1 MTRMHFEID
10 LFGDERNHF
19 HFHFQGHFSLD
30 YDEIILDPSVLFYLT
45 SHKIK
50 DSQIVYYL
58 PDNLIRLIDRSKDN
72 KEYQT
77 FLKSFLTYFR
87 YGYSRQIEENDW
99 ALFYQNI
106 KSMVI
111 KPISQDNIKS
121 DRQDNYYENYLK
133 MFSDHD
139 FYISMSPSINFL
151 GDCIAKIMEFSKRT
165 GKTIL
170 SKSRKLSKLLR
181 EKIFLIEL
189 PKHLAELPNH
199 IDNGLRL
206 KSEMLNRMFEFRG
219 GRTTKF
225 FVAVCLGVGG
235 FIHPAIGGIGVA
247 FIFIDP

>member
-1 MTRMHFEID
+1 MHFDID
-10 LFGDERNHF
+10 LLGDGKNHF
-19 HFHFQGHFSLD
+19 HFHGHGHFSLD

-50 DSQIVYYL
+50 DSKITYYL
-58 PDNLIRLIDRSKDN
+58 PDNLIRLIDRSKEN
-72 KEYQT
+72 KEYQA

-99 ALFYQNI
+99 SLFYQNI
-106 KSMVI
+106 KSMTI

-121 DRQDNYYENYLK
+121 DQQDNYYENYLK

-139 FYISMSPSINFL
+139 FYISMSPRINFL

-170 SKSRKLSKLLR
+170 SKSRKLANLLR
-181 EKIFLIEL
+181 EKIISLEL
-189 PKHLAELPNH
+189 PRRFAEMPDHL
-199 IDNGLRL
+199 DNGLRI
-206 KSEMLNRMFEFRG
+206 KSELLNRMFDFRG

-235 FIHPAIGGIGVA
+235 FIHPVVGGIGVV
-247 FIFIDP
+247 FVFVDP